1 MINPASTYRLQFH
14 SGFTFSDFEK
24 IIPYLQK
31 LGVKTI
37 YASPVFEATPGSTH
51 GYDALNPHRVNPEIG
66 TVEQWQNI
74 SKRLKQMG
82 LYWLQDIVPNHMA
95 FDTRNPWV
103 MDILEK
109 GSHSPWAGFFDA
121 GWNSA
126 AYSGKLMVP
135 FLGSSLPDV
144 VARGELK
151 LVYEESRFL
160 LKYFDASYP
169 LRLHSYEYILQSGM
183 DKTSEVVQQFLQQ
196 VIDAR
201 QTEQAAAFSQRFDEL
216 RLQLASLMKKEPV
229 RSAVHAA
236 IDKINQDAAV
246 LLQLAEDQLYRLCQ
260 WSETDRKINY
270 RRFFT
275 VNGLIC
281 LNMQNEKVFDH
292 FHSFIKTLTDQK
304 MVNGLRIDHIDGLY
318 DPTQYLSRLKQ
329 LVGNDIY
336 IVVEKI
342 LQQKETLPEEWKMEG
357 STGYDFLSLV
367 NNLFTDKKSEE
378 PFTRFYEELV
388 KDDRTVWEQVR
399 DKKAHILYHHMGGE
413 LENLCQLLMLSSL
426 VGEEVLKSLS
436 HDIIKRTLAEFLI
449 HCPVYR
455 FYGNEFPLEEKE
467 QSGVRSILEEMNS
480 RHPQLWAGVGL
491 LQNVFFKKTSEAD
504 KEYYKR
510 IAHFYQRCMQ
520 FSGPLMAKGV
530 EDTLMY
536 TFNRFIAHNE
546 VGDTPGAFGI
556 SVQAFHEKMKERTE
570 GWPLAM
576 NATAT
581 HDTKRG
587 EDVRARLNVLSNVP
601 DEWMEKVREW
611 MALNKDLKKNG
622 VPGVNDEYFLYQ
634 SLISAYPMPAEEDDD
649 FLTRFKDYLQKA
661 VREAKTNSGWAAPNE
676 AYEKGVKAFAE
687 NLLKKDGPFWKSF
700 LPFHKR
706 ISSHGIINS
715 LAQVLLKF
723 TCPGVPDT
731 YQGTELWD
739 LSFVDPDN
747 RRAVDYPKRIQWLDE
762 LQKNKDK
769 PALLKQLWKHRFNGK
784 IKLWL
789 VHQLLQER
797 KGQAD
802 LFAYGDYIP
811 LQAEG
816 TYRDHVLAY
825 ARKLGKTVYIVAL
838 PLHTASLSKE
848 QNKQI
853 EKWVWKD
860 TQIKLPWA
868 LTALKHVLEDRLMQ
882 TKQSIPLKELF
893 KYFPVALVKA
903 EVDVQKRGGG
913 ILMSISSLSSPFGIG
928 DMGPEAK
935 RFAGFLYRSR
945 QKYWQLLP
953 LNPVEQ
959 QQGYSPYSSTSSI
972 AGNILFISPGGLADE
987 GLLDRN
993 TLPRFYLPDKEVVDY
1008 PEAAEVKKNLL
1019 NEAWRRFE
1027 QQKEH
1032 PLQHAF
1038 TDFCEQEKEWLDDFA
1053 MYTVLKS
1060 VHEGK
1065 PWYEWPSEYKHRE
1078 EKALQQRR
1086 LFHAGE
1092 MEKIKWMQFVFF
1104 RQWRD
1109 LKTYCNN
1116 RGIELIGDLPFYV
1129 SYDSVDVWSHRDL
1142 FKLNAEGALLAMAGV
1157 PPDAFS
1163 EDGQL
1168 WGMPVFNWPVL
1179 KAQNFDWW
1187 VKRLKKNTAL
1197 FDLVRLD
1204 HFRAFSAYWEVP
1216 AGETTA
1222 RNGSWQKGPGA
1233 AFFTEVKKALKGLPF
1248 IAEDLG
1254 DIDPPV
1260 YAIRDRFG
1268 LPGMNVLQFA
1278 FGEDMPASAHT
1289 PHNYKPHSVV
1299 YTGTHDNNTTVGWYR
1314 EEKEKVQTHLEK
1326 YNGRKIKDSEAA
1338 SLLCRMAYASVAD
1351 RAIIPMQDVLGLDER
1366 ARMNIPSSAGNNWR
1380 WRLLPNQ
1387 ITSEAEKT
1395 LRQWTKI
1402 YNRV

>member
-66 TVEQWQNI
+66 IMEQWQNI
-74 SKRLKQMG
+74 SKRLKQIG

-109 GSHSPWAGFFDA
+109 GSHSPWAAFFDVS
-121 GWNSA
+121 WNSA
-126 AYSGKLMVP
+126 AYRGKLMVP
-135 FLGSSLPDV
+135 FLGSSLPDAV
-144 VARGELK
+144 NKGELK
-151 LVYEESRFL
+151 LVYDGSRFL

-169 LRLHSYEYILQSGM
+169 LRLYSYEYILRSI
-183 DKTSEVVQQFLQQ
+183 DKPSDVVQQLLQQ
-196 VIDAR
+196 VSDAR
-201 QTEQAAAFSQRFDEL
+201 QTEEAAIFSQRFDEI
-216 RLQLASLMKKEPV
+216 RLQLASLMKNEPV
-229 RSAVHAA
+229 RSSVNAA
-236 IDKINQDAAV
+236 MDTINRDATL

-260 WSETDRKINY
+260 WSETDGVINY

-281 LNMQNEKVFDH
+281 LNMQNENVFDH
-292 FHSFIKTLTDQK
+292 FHSFIKTLTGQRII
-304 MVNGLRIDHIDGLY
+304 NGLRIDHIDGLY
-318 DPTQYLSRLKQ
+318 DPAHYLSRLKK
-329 LVGNDIY
+329 LVGNDTY

-342 LQQKETLPEEWKMEG
+342 LQQKETMPEEWKIEG

-367 NNLFTDKKSEE
+367 NNLFTNKKSEAS
-378 PFTRFYEELV
+378 FTRFYQELV

-413 LENLCQLLMLSSL
+413 LENLCRLLMISSL
-426 VGEEVLKSLS
+426 VEEEVLKTLS
-436 HDIIKRTLAEFLI
+436 HDILKRTIAEFLI

-455 FYGNEFPLEEKE
+455 FYGNEFPLKEEE
-467 QSGVRSILEEMNS
+467 QLAIRSVLEEINS
-480 RHPQLWAGVGL
+480 IHPQLSAGVEL
-491 LQNVFFKKTSEAD
+491 LQNVFLKKPREAN
-504 KEYYKR
+504 KEYNKMA
-510 IAHFYQRCMQ
+510 AHFYQRCMQ

-546 VGDTPGAFGI
+546 VGDTPGALGI
-556 SVQAFHEKMKERTE
+556 SAQAFHEKMKERVE
-570 GWPLAM
+570 NRPLSM

-587 EDVRARLNVLSNVP
+587 EDVRARLNVLSDLP
-601 DEWMEKVREW
+601 EEWIEKLKEWMV
-611 MALNKDLKKNG
+611 LNEELKEHG

-634 SLISAYPMPAEEDDD
+634 SLIGAYPMPGGEEDD
-649 FLTRFKDYLQKA
+649 FLNRFKDYLQKA
-661 VREAKTNSGWAAPNE
+661 VREAKINSNWTAPNQD
-676 AYEKGVKAFAE
+676 YEKGIKAFAE
-687 NLLKKDGPFWKSF
+687 KLLKKDGLFWKSF
-700 LPFHKR
+700 FPFHEQV
-706 ISSHGIINS
+706 SSHGITNS

-747 RRAVDYPKRIQWLDE
+747 RRAVDYLKRMQWLDE
-762 LQKNKDK
+762 LQNNEDRLF
-769 PALLKQLWKHRFNGK
+769 LLKQLWQHRFNGK

-797 KGQAD
+797 KAQAD

-816 TYRDHVLAY
+816 TYKEHVLAF
-825 ARKLGKTVYIVAL
+825 ARKLGKTIYIVVL

-853 EKWVWKD
+853 ENWAWKD
-860 TQIKLPWA
+860 TQIKLPWT
-868 LTALKHVLEDRLMQ
+868 LTAVQHVLENRPVLG
-882 TKQSIPLKELF
+882 KRSIPVKNLF
-893 KYFPVALVKA
+893 KNFPVALVKA
-903 EVDVQKRGGG
+903 EVEVQKRGGG
-913 ILMSISSLSSPFGIG
+913 ILMHISSLPSPFGIG
-928 DMGPEAK
+928 DMGPAAK
-935 RFAGFLYRSR
+935 SFAGFLYRSY

-953 LNPVEQ
+953 LNPVESG
-959 QQGYSPYSSTSSI
+959 QGYSPYSSTSSI
-972 AGNILFISPGGLADE
+972 AGNIVFISPEGLADE
-987 GLLDRN
+987 GLLDRS
-993 TLPRFYLPDKEVVDY
+993 TLSRFYVQHKEVVDY
-1008 PEAAEVKKNLL
+1008 SEAAEVKKMLL
-1019 NEAWRRFE
+1019 DEAWKNFG
-1027 QQKEH
+1027 QQKQH
-1032 PLQHAF
+1032 PLHSAF
-1038 TDFCEQEKEWLDDFA
+1038 TVFCKQEKEWLDDFA
-1053 MYTVLKS
+1053 LYTVLKS
-1060 VHEGK
+1060 VHDGK
-1065 PWYEWPSEYKHRE
+1065 PWYEWPNGYKHRE
-1078 EKALQQRR
+1078 EKALQQMK
-1086 LFHAGE
+1086 LSYAGE

-1104 RQWRD
+1104 RQWKE
-1109 LKTYCNN
+1109 LKNYCNN
-1116 RGIELIGDLPFYV
+1116 RGIQLIGDLPFYV
-1129 SYDSVDVWSHRDL
+1129 SYDSVDVWSHRHL
-1142 FKLNAEGALLAMAGV
+1142 FKLDTEGALLAMAGV

-1179 KAQNFDWW
+1179 KERNFDWW
-1187 VKRLKKNTAL
+1187 VKRLKKNTEL

-1222 RNGSWQKGPGA
+1222 KNGSWQKGPGA
-1233 AFFTEVKKALKGLPF
+1233 AFFTEVKKALNGLPF

-1260 YAIRDRFG
+1260 YTLRDRFG

-1278 FGEDMPASAHT
+1278 FGDDMPASGHT
-1289 PHNYKPHSVV
+1289 PHNYKQHSVV

-1314 EEKEKVQTHLEK
+1314 EEKEKVQAHLEK
-1326 YNGRKIKDSEAA
+1326 YTGRKIKDSEAA

-1351 RAIIPMQDVLGLDER
+1351 IAIIPIQDVLGLDER

-1387 ITSEAEKT
+1387 ITSKAEKA
-1395 LRQWTKI
+1395 LRQWTRI
-1402 YNRV
+1402 YNRI